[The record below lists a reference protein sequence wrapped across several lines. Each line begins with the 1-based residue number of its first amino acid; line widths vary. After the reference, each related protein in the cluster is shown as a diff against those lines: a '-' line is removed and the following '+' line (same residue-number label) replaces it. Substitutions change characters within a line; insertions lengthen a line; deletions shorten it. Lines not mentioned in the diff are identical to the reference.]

1 MLFQREPY
9 IKREIKYINY
19 DHSPNAME
27 EVIQNIQ
34 ERINE
39 RIKRV
44 EKITQM
50 HDRWCKVSY
59 ENEKLIIQ
67 FMMGDAPHS
76 FETVTYNL
84 ELDEKFDFI
93 TFKLSNED
101 KEREKL
107 HISPNVRAFLD
118 ETY

>member
-1 MLFQREPY
+1 MFQREPY
-9 IKREIKYINY
+9 IKREIIYKNY

-39 RIKRV
+39 
-44 EKITQM
+44 
-50 HDRWCKVSY
+50 S
-59 ENEKLIIQ
+59 
-67 FMMGDAPHS
+67 
-76 FETVTYNL
+76 
-84 ELDEKFDFI
+84 
-93 TFKLSNED
+93 

-107 HISPNVRAFLD
+107 HISPNARAFLD

>member
-1 MLFQREPY
+1 
-9 IKREIKYINY
+9 
-19 DHSPNAME
+19 ME
-27 EVIQNIQ
+27 EVIQK
-34 ERINE
+34 RINE
-39 RIKRV
+39 RIRRV

-50 HDRWCKVSY
+50 HGYRCKVFY

-67 FMMGDAPHS
+67 FMKGDAPYS

-84 ELDEKFDFI
+84 ELDEKFNFI

-107 HISPNVRAFLD
+107 HIPPNVRAFLD